1 MPLWRTSDLSWLSEG
16 WNSERDRRCSVL
28 NLPNSGRHSLPSCY
42 IPQEGQKERTPER
55 RAACQMWIKQFP
67 DTLRLSLRADQIW
80 ATKRVKISG
89 VLSRRKCNQRAA
101 EGPHGT
107 EIKSYI
113 TSRVFCRLEKKNKN
127 AEKWLEN
134 MLRLRRTTQGSL
146 KRDATTPEN
155 RTNLMAPTWLVRI
168 RASYFESDARMQTG
182 LLWLVWRAH
191 THFVYCMCSPGH
203 SGAWQCM

>member
-1 MPLWRTSDLSWLSEG
+1 MPLWHTSDLTWLSDG
-16 WNSERDRRCSVL
+16 WNSDRDQRCCVL

-113 TSRVFCRLEKKNKN
+113 TSRVFCRLEKKPNKTN
-127 AEKWLEN
+127 RKFWGMVGKHA
-134 MLRLRRTTQGSL
+134 
-146 KRDATTPEN
+146 ATLPYNSGLFKKGCNNTRKQDE
-155 RTNLMAPTWLVRI
+155 
-168 RASYFESDARMQTG
+168 SYGTDMIG
-182 LLWLVWRAH
+182 
-191 THFVYCMCSPGH
+191 
-203 SGAWQCM
+203 